1 MTFRTI
7 ILSLALTSFTL
18 PALALDWQSPFLNSD
33 QQGMKLLK
41 EKKYSQAA
49 GKFRHPEWQAYS
61 LYNMGE
67 YAHAAAL
74 FSGDNAVSAY
84 NKGLSLAQ
92 LGDIDGAIAAYEK
105 ALEFD
110 PDFTQAKEN
119 KALLEQLKQEQEQEQ
134 QGDSGDQE
142 GQGDQDEQQSD
153 PQNSEQ
159 QEGSDQQ
166 QGDSEQNENDENA
179 AQQDSEAD
187 SQNDDNSDEQQDA
200 EAGDVNNS
208 DEDVEEQ
215 AAEENSLAQP
225 KDNESLPEEA
235 EQPAAMEE
243 MELSPEELEEQ
254 RQLEQWLRG
263 VEDDPG
269 ELLRNK
275 FRYQYE
281 QNRRRQQHI
290 DRESEQ
296 IW

>member
-1 MTFRTI
+1 MTSRII
-7 ILSLALTSFTL
+7 ILSLALASFTL

-33 QQGMKLLK
+33 QQGMKLLENNAFSEAA
-41 EKKYSQAA
+41 EKFKQN
-49 GKFRHPEWQAYS
+49 EWQAYS
-61 LYNMGE
+61 LYKQGE
-67 YAHAAAL
+67 FEQAAAL
-74 FSGDNAVSAY
+74 FSGDNAVSAF
-84 NKGLSLAQ
+84 NQGNALAQ

-110 PDFTQAKEN
+110 SDFTQAKEN
-119 KALLEQLKQEQEQEQ
+119 KALLEQRKQEQEQEQ
-134 QGDSGDQE
+134 QGDSGDQD
-142 GQGDQDEQQSD
+142 DQDEQQSD
-153 PQNSEQ
+153 QQNNEQ

-166 QGDSEQNENDENA
+166 QGDSKQNENDGNA
-179 AQQDSEAD
+179 DQQDSEAD

-200 EAGDVNNS
+200 EADDANNS
-208 DEDVEEQ
+208 DEEVEEQ